1 LPRVISRDE
10 FDSDA
15 RSPVALNLRDIE
27 QQARGAVEQARAEAK
42 RILSDALARAR
53 EMERVGAARGEKAGL
68 EAGRAEG
75 AEAGRAEALEAETR
89 RIQDAT
95 ATVREALVDMVG
107 EIETHRHEL
116 LAGAKQGLLHLSV
129 AIAERIC
136 RAQIARSDEHLRPL
150 VEEVIETAGRQGG
163 LVLRANPADVKAIET
178 FLGDVHAPV
187 TAGDAGIRL
196 VSDETVEAGG
206 CVAER
211 AAGTVD
217 GRVETQLER
226 IVAELMGV
234 DAADGNESG
243 ETP

>member
-10 FDSDA
+10 FSSDA

-27 QQARGAVEQARAEAK
+27 RQAHEAVERARAEAK
-42 RILSDALARAR
+42 RILSDAVARAR
-53 EMERVGAARGEKAGL
+53 EMERVAAARGEKAGF

-75 AEAGRAEALEAETR
+75 AQAGRTEGLEAETR
-89 RIQDAT
+89 RIQETT
-95 ATVREALVDMVG
+95 ATVREALVEMVS

-116 LAGAKQGLLHLSV
+116 LADARQGLLSLSV

-150 VEEVIETAGRQGG
+150 VDEVIETAGRQGG
-163 LVLRANPADVKAIET
+163 LVLRASPADAKAIET

-187 TAGDAGIRL
+187 TGGDAGIRL
-196 VSDETVEAGG
+196 VADETIEPGG

-211 AAGTVD
+211 AAGIVD
-217 GRVETQLER
+217 ARVETQLER

-234 DAADGNESG
+234 DAANGNKSG
-243 ETP
+243 ETV